1 MNLNNYTEYD
11 FPFYRIEIENCINY
25 NLINEINHIIEKEM
39 INKNTNYQGKRSDI
53 NNRKYISKNML
64 TNNIEIKKL
73 INFLLKHD
81 VINFFEKKGD
91 IDLKDCYL
99 RCEIMCDHKGYWLE
113 KHKDISE
120 KKVSMLIY
128 INDNDEDLSNGTD
141 LYNKNL
147 ELVHTIP
154 FKHNLGY
161 IFFPNEFT
169 WHGLEKGKN
178 IKNRKCLLI
187 NYVTFKTDFKL

>member
-1 MNLNNYTEYD
+1 ML
-11 FPFYRIEIENCINY
+11 
-25 NLINEINHIIEKEM
+25 EKYFQM
-39 INKNTNYQGKRSDI
+39 
-53 NNRKYISKNML
+53 
-64 TNNIEIKKL
+64 KKL
-73 INFLLKHD
+73 IKFLLNKE
-81 VINFFEKKGD
+81 VINFFEKKGNLN
-91 IDLKDCYL
+91 LKNCYL

-128 INDNDEDLSNGTD
+128 INDNNEDLSNGTD
-141 LYNKNL
+141 LYDKNL

-154 FKHNLGY
+154 FKNKLGY
-161 IFFPNEFT
+161 IFFPSDNT

-187 NYVTFKTDFKL
+187 NYVTFKTDFKLDKIKL

>member
-1 MNLNNYTEYD
+1 MNLNNHTEYQE
-11 FPFYRIEIENCINY
+11 PFYRIEIEDCIDNKI
-25 NLINEINHIIEKEM
+25 INEVNFIINEM
-39 INKNTNYQGKRSDI
+39 NNKKTNYQGKRSDI
-53 NNRKYISKNML
+53 HNRYFISQKML
-64 TNNIEIKKL
+64 NKHHEIKKL
-73 INFLLKHD
+73 MNFLLDKNT
-81 VINFFEKKGD
+81 INFFEKKGN

-99 RCEIMCDHKGYWLE
+99 RCEVMCDHKGYWLE